1 MIIKKFQAKTEEA
14 ALELARKEL
23 GSGIVVMNV
32 KKVKKKGLFS
42 IFKPQQVEVTVALE
56 EEEKQNFREAVA
68 KVSEIARQSEAAGN
82 TRSAKTEPE
91 RPAKQGKAEPG
102 SQPEKQRQQEK
113 QRQPE
118 KNTQTIDSRQ
128 ESAIEEKLSTLQN
141 LLEKQISD
149 VQDKEKD
156 SMEEEKKEDSNVAFF
171 HLLYKMLLD
180 NEIEETYAN
189 QLVEELDGSV
199 KPDMPIDYLL
209 SVVYQKMV
217 LKFGQTKTIQSAEKG
232 PKLVYF
238 IGPTGVGKTEL
249 SKALAEAVFGTEQA
263 LIRVDMS
270 EYMEKHSVSKLIGS
284 PPGYVGYEEG
294 GQLSEKVRRNPYS
307 VILFDE
313 IEKAHP
319 DVFNILL
326 QVLDDGH
333 ITDAQGRKV
342 DFKQTCIIMTSNAG
356 AQNIVAPK
364 RLGFLSEEDERKDY
378 EYMKGQ
384 VMEEVKRMFKP
395 EFLNRIDEI
404 IVFHQLTKAD
414 TKKILQILLKD
425 LERRCREQ
433 MDIELKVRDTVKEY
447 LVENS
452 FDSKYG
458 ARPLKR
464 AIQSKIED
472 PLAEAILNGT
482 VKKGD
487 TVAAGMSKKEI
498 TFKVLEKN
506 KNS

>member
-1 MIIKKFQAKTEEA
+1 MIIKKVQAKTEEA

-91 RPAKQGKAEPG
+91 QPAKQGKAEPG
-102 SQPEKQRQQEK
+102 PQPEKQRQQEK

-141 LLEKQISD
+141 LLEKQIGST
-149 VQDKEKD
+149 QEEEKE
-156 SMEEEKKEDSNVAFF
+156 SEGEEKKEDSNVAFF

-238 IGPTGVGKTEL
+238 IGPTGVGKTTTIAKIASRL
-249 SKALAEAVFGTEQA
+249 SVVEKKKIVLLTADTYRIAAAE
-263 LIRVDMS
+263 
-270 EYMEKHSVSKLIGS
+270 
-284 PPGYVGYEEG
+284 
-294 GQLSEKVRRNPYS
+294 QLRTY
-307 VILFDE
+307 
-313 IEKAHP
+313 A
-319 DVFNILL
+319 NILEVPFRIIYTPQEIRTAIEDYAAYDYIFVDTSGHSQKNTDQRDDTL
-326 QVLDDGH
+326 ALLRAADGQAEKEVYLVVSATTKYRDLLNIADTYQKLTDFRLVFTKLDETQCQGNLFNLRLH
-333 ITDAQGRKV
+333 TDAPMSYV
-342 DFKQTCIIMTSNAG
+342 TCGQNVPDDIG
-356 AQNIVAPK
+356 EFDAQK
-364 RLGFLSEEDERKDY
+364 
-378 EYMKGQ
+378 
-384 VMEEVKRMFKP
+384 
-395 EFLNRIDEI
+395 
-404 IVFHQLTKAD
+404 
-414 TKKILQILLKD
+414 
-425 LERRCREQ
+425 
-433 MDIELKVRDTVKEY
+433 TVKLLLGGNQFE
-447 LVENS
+447 
-452 FDSKYG
+452 
-458 ARPLKR
+458 
-464 AIQSKIED
+464 
-472 PLAEAILNGT
+472 
-482 VKKGD
+482 
-487 TVAAGMSKKEI
+487 
-498 TFKVLEKN
+498 
-506 KNS
+506 

>member
-91 RPAKQGKAEPG
+91 QPAKQGKAERGP
-102 SQPEKQRQQEK
+102 QPEKQRQQEK

-141 LLEKQISD
+141 LLEKQIGST
-149 VQDKEKD
+149 QEEEKE
-156 SMEEEKKEDSNVAFF
+156 SEGEEKKEDSNVAFF

-238 IGPTGVGKTEL
+238 IGPTGVGKTTTIAKIASRL
-249 SKALAEAVFGTEQA
+249 SVVEKKKIVLLTADTYRIAAAE
-263 LIRVDMS
+263 
-270 EYMEKHSVSKLIGS
+270 
-284 PPGYVGYEEG
+284 
-294 GQLSEKVRRNPYS
+294 QLRTY
-307 VILFDE
+307 
-313 IEKAHP
+313 A
-319 DVFNILL
+319 NILEVPFRIIYTPQEIRTAIEDYAAYDYIFVDTSGHSQKNTDQRDDTL
-326 QVLDDGH
+326 ALLRAADGQAEKEVYLVVSATTKYRDLLNIADTYQKLTDFRLVFTKLDETQCQGNLFNLRLH
-333 ITDAQGRKV
+333 TDAPMSYV
-342 DFKQTCIIMTSNAG
+342 TCGQNVPDDIG
-356 AQNIVAPK
+356 EFDAQK
-364 RLGFLSEEDERKDY
+364 
-378 EYMKGQ
+378 
-384 VMEEVKRMFKP
+384 
-395 EFLNRIDEI
+395 
-404 IVFHQLTKAD
+404 
-414 TKKILQILLKD
+414 
-425 LERRCREQ
+425 
-433 MDIELKVRDTVKEY
+433 TVKLLLGGNQFE
-447 LVENS
+447 
-452 FDSKYG
+452 
-458 ARPLKR
+458 
-464 AIQSKIED
+464 
-472 PLAEAILNGT
+472 
-482 VKKGD
+482 
-487 TVAAGMSKKEI
+487 
-498 TFKVLEKN
+498 
-506 KNS
+506 

>member
-91 RPAKQGKAEPG
+91 QPAKQGKAEPG
-102 SQPEKQRQQEK
+102 SQPEKQRQQEN

-141 LLEKQISD
+141 LLEKQIGST
-149 VQDKEKD
+149 QEEEKE
-156 SMEEEKKEDSNVAFF
+156 SEGEEKKEDSNVAFF

-238 IGPTGVGKTEL
+238 IGPTGVGKTTTIAKIASRL
-249 SKALAEAVFGTEQA
+249 SVVEKKKIVLLTADTYRIAAAE
-263 LIRVDMS
+263 
-270 EYMEKHSVSKLIGS
+270 
-284 PPGYVGYEEG
+284 
-294 GQLSEKVRRNPYS
+294 QLRTY
-307 VILFDE
+307 
-313 IEKAHP
+313 A
-319 DVFNILL
+319 NILEVPFRIIYTPQEIRTAIEDYAAYDYIFVDTSGHSQKNTDQRDDTL
-326 QVLDDGH
+326 ALLRAADGQAEKEVYLVVSATTKYRDLLNIADTYQKLTDFRLVFTKLDETQCQGNLFNLRLH
-333 ITDAQGRKV
+333 TDAPMSYV
-342 DFKQTCIIMTSNAG
+342 TCGQNVPDDIG
-356 AQNIVAPK
+356 EFDAQK
-364 RLGFLSEEDERKDY
+364 
-378 EYMKGQ
+378 
-384 VMEEVKRMFKP
+384 
-395 EFLNRIDEI
+395 
-404 IVFHQLTKAD
+404 
-414 TKKILQILLKD
+414 
-425 LERRCREQ
+425 
-433 MDIELKVRDTVKEY
+433 TVK
-447 LVENS
+447 LLL
-452 FDSKYG
+452 G
-458 ARPLKR
+458 G
-464 AIQSKIED
+464 IQFE
-472 PLAEAILNGT
+472 
-482 VKKGD
+482 
-487 TVAAGMSKKEI
+487 
-498 TFKVLEKN
+498 
-506 KNS
+506 

>member
-23 GSGIVVMNV
+23 GSGIIVMNV

-42 IFKPQQVEVTVALE
+42 IFKPQQIEVTVALE

-91 RPAKQGKAEPG
+91 QPAKQGKAEPG

-141 LLEKQISD
+141 LLEKQIGST
-149 VQDKEKD
+149 QEEEKE
-156 SMEEEKKEDSNVAFF
+156 SEGEEKKEDSNVAFF

-238 IGPTGVGKTEL
+238 IGPTGVGKTTTIAKIASRL
-249 SKALAEAVFGTEQA
+249 SVVEKKKIVLLTADTYRIAAAE
-263 LIRVDMS
+263 
-270 EYMEKHSVSKLIGS
+270 
-284 PPGYVGYEEG
+284 
-294 GQLSEKVRRNPYS
+294 QLRTY
-307 VILFDE
+307 
-313 IEKAHP
+313 A
-319 DVFNILL
+319 NILEVPFRIIYTPQEIRTAIEDYAAYDYIFVDTSGHSQKNTDQRDDTL
-326 QVLDDGH
+326 ALLRAADGQAEKEVYLVVSATTKYRDLLNIADTYQKLTDFRLVFTKLDETQCQGNLFNLRLH
-333 ITDAQGRKV
+333 TDAPMSYV
-342 DFKQTCIIMTSNAG
+342 TCGQNVPDDIG
-356 AQNIVAPK
+356 EFDAQK
-364 RLGFLSEEDERKDY
+364 
-378 EYMKGQ
+378 
-384 VMEEVKRMFKP
+384 
-395 EFLNRIDEI
+395 
-404 IVFHQLTKAD
+404 
-414 TKKILQILLKD
+414 
-425 LERRCREQ
+425 
-433 MDIELKVRDTVKEY
+433 TVKLLLGGNQFE
-447 LVENS
+447 
-452 FDSKYG
+452 
-458 ARPLKR
+458 
-464 AIQSKIED
+464 
-472 PLAEAILNGT
+472 
-482 VKKGD
+482 
-487 TVAAGMSKKEI
+487 
-498 TFKVLEKN
+498 
-506 KNS
+506 

>member
-91 RPAKQGKAEPG
+91 QPAKQGKAEPG

-141 LLEKQISD
+141 LLEKQIGST
-149 VQDKEKD
+149 QEEEKE
-156 SMEEEKKEDSNVAFF
+156 SEGEEKKEDSNVAFF

-189 QLVEELDGSV
+189 QLVDELDGSV

-238 IGPTGVGKTEL
+238 IGPTGVGKTTTIAKIASRL
-249 SKALAEAVFGTEQA
+249 SVVEKKKIVLLTADTYRIAAAE
-263 LIRVDMS
+263 
-270 EYMEKHSVSKLIGS
+270 
-284 PPGYVGYEEG
+284 
-294 GQLSEKVRRNPYS
+294 QLRTY
-307 VILFDE
+307 
-313 IEKAHP
+313 A
-319 DVFNILL
+319 NILEVPFRIIYTPQEIRTAIEDYAAYDYIFVDTSGHSQKNTDQRDDTL
-326 QVLDDGH
+326 ALLRAADGQAEKEVYLVVSATTKYRDLLNIADTYQKLTDFRLVFTKLDETQCQGNLFNLRLH
-333 ITDAQGRKV
+333 TDAPMSYV
-342 DFKQTCIIMTSNAG
+342 TCGQNVPDDIG
-356 AQNIVAPK
+356 EFDAQK
-364 RLGFLSEEDERKDY
+364 
-378 EYMKGQ
+378 
-384 VMEEVKRMFKP
+384 
-395 EFLNRIDEI
+395 
-404 IVFHQLTKAD
+404 
-414 TKKILQILLKD
+414 
-425 LERRCREQ
+425 
-433 MDIELKVRDTVKEY
+433 TVKLLLGGNQFE
-447 LVENS
+447 
-452 FDSKYG
+452 
-458 ARPLKR
+458 
-464 AIQSKIED
+464 
-472 PLAEAILNGT
+472 
-482 VKKGD
+482 
-487 TVAAGMSKKEI
+487 
-498 TFKVLEKN
+498 
-506 KNS
+506 

>member
-42 IFKPQQVEVTVALE
+42 IFKPQQIEVTVALE

-82 TRSAKTEPE
+82 SRSAKTEPE
-91 RPAKQGKAEPG
+91 QPAKQGKAESG

-141 LLEKQISD
+141 LLEKQIGST
-149 VQDKEKD
+149 QEEEKE
-156 SMEEEKKEDSNVAFF
+156 SEGEEKKEDSNVAFF

-238 IGPTGVGKTEL
+238 IGPTGVGKTTTIAKIASRL
-249 SKALAEAVFGTEQA
+249 SVVEKKKIVLLTADTYRIAAAE
-263 LIRVDMS
+263 
-270 EYMEKHSVSKLIGS
+270 
-284 PPGYVGYEEG
+284 
-294 GQLSEKVRRNPYS
+294 QLRTY
-307 VILFDE
+307 
-313 IEKAHP
+313 A
-319 DVFNILL
+319 NILEVPFRIIYTPQEIRTAIEDYAAYDYIFVDTSGHSQKNTDQRDDTL
-326 QVLDDGH
+326 ALLRAADGQAEKEVYLVVSATTKYRDLLNIADTYQKLTDFRLVFTKLDETQCQGNLFNLRLH
-333 ITDAQGRKV
+333 TDAPMSYV
-342 DFKQTCIIMTSNAG
+342 TCGQNVPDDIG
-356 AQNIVAPK
+356 EFDAQK
-364 RLGFLSEEDERKDY
+364 
-378 EYMKGQ
+378 
-384 VMEEVKRMFKP
+384 
-395 EFLNRIDEI
+395 
-404 IVFHQLTKAD
+404 
-414 TKKILQILLKD
+414 
-425 LERRCREQ
+425 
-433 MDIELKVRDTVKEY
+433 TVKLLLGGNQFE
-447 LVENS
+447 
-452 FDSKYG
+452 
-458 ARPLKR
+458 
-464 AIQSKIED
+464 
-472 PLAEAILNGT
+472 
-482 VKKGD
+482 
-487 TVAAGMSKKEI
+487 
-498 TFKVLEKN
+498 
-506 KNS
+506 

>member
-91 RPAKQGKAEPG
+91 QPAKQGKAEPG
-102 SQPEKQRQQEK
+102 PQPEKQRQQEK

-141 LLEKQISD
+141 LLEKQSGST
-149 VQDKEKD
+149 QEEEKE
-156 SMEEEKKEDSNVAFF
+156 SEGEEKKEDSNVAFF

-238 IGPTGVGKTEL
+238 IGPTGVGKTTTIAKIASRL
-249 SKALAEAVFGTEQA
+249 SVVEKKKIVLLTADTYRIAAAE
-263 LIRVDMS
+263 
-270 EYMEKHSVSKLIGS
+270 
-284 PPGYVGYEEG
+284 
-294 GQLSEKVRRNPYS
+294 QLRTY
-307 VILFDE
+307 
-313 IEKAHP
+313 A
-319 DVFNILL
+319 NILEVPFRIIYTPQEIRTAIEDYAAYDYIFVDTSGHSQKNTDQRDDTL
-326 QVLDDGH
+326 ALLRAADGQAEKEVYLVVSATTKYRDLLNIADTYQKLTDFRLVFTKLDETQCQGNLFNLRLH
-333 ITDAQGRKV
+333 TDAPMSYV
-342 DFKQTCIIMTSNAG
+342 TCGQNVPDDIG
-356 AQNIVAPK
+356 EFDAQK
-364 RLGFLSEEDERKDY
+364 
-378 EYMKGQ
+378 
-384 VMEEVKRMFKP
+384 
-395 EFLNRIDEI
+395 
-404 IVFHQLTKAD
+404 
-414 TKKILQILLKD
+414 
-425 LERRCREQ
+425 
-433 MDIELKVRDTVKEY
+433 TVKLLLGGNQFE
-447 LVENS
+447 
-452 FDSKYG
+452 
-458 ARPLKR
+458 
-464 AIQSKIED
+464 
-472 PLAEAILNGT
+472 
-482 VKKGD
+482 
-487 TVAAGMSKKEI
+487 
-498 TFKVLEKN
+498 
-506 KNS
+506 

>member
-91 RPAKQGKAEPG
+91 QPAKQGKAEPG
-102 SQPEKQRQQEK
+102 PQPEKQRQQEK

-141 LLEKQISD
+141 LLEKQIGST
-149 VQDKEKD
+149 QEEEKE
-156 SMEEEKKEDSNVAFF
+156 SEGEEKKEDSNVAFF

-232 PKLVYF
+232 QSLFTSSDRPV
-238 IGPTGVGKTEL
+238 
-249 SKALAEAVFGTEQA
+249 
-263 LIRVDMS
+263 
-270 EYMEKHSVSKLIGS
+270 
-284 PPGYVGYEEG
+284 
-294 GQLSEKVRRNPYS
+294 SEKQQRSQKSRPAS
-307 VILFDE
+307 ALW
-313 IEKAHP
+313 K
-319 DVFNILL
+319 
-326 QVLDDGH
+326 
-333 ITDAQGRKV
+333 RKRSC
-342 DFKQTCIIMTSNAG
+342 F
-356 AQNIVAPK
+356 
-364 RLGFLSEEDERKDY
+364 
-378 EYMKGQ
+378 
-384 VMEEVKRMFKP
+384 
-395 EFLNRIDEI
+395 
-404 IVFHQLTKAD
+404 
-414 TKKILQILLKD
+414 
-425 LERRCREQ
+425 
-433 MDIELKVRDTVKEY
+433 
-447 LVENS
+447 
-452 FDSKYG
+452 
-458 ARPLKR
+458 
-464 AIQSKIED
+464 
-472 PLAEAILNGT
+472 
-482 VKKGD
+482 
-487 TVAAGMSKKEI
+487 
-498 TFKVLEKN
+498 
-506 KNS
+506 

>member
-141 LLEKQISD
+141 LLEKQIGST
-149 VQDKEKD
+149 QEEEKE
-156 SMEEEKKEDSNVAFF
+156 SEGEEKKEDSNVAFF

-238 IGPTGVGKTEL
+238 IGPTGVGKTTTIAKIASRL
-249 SKALAEAVFGTEQA
+249 SVVEKKKIVLLTADTYRIAAAE
-263 LIRVDMS
+263 
-270 EYMEKHSVSKLIGS
+270 
-284 PPGYVGYEEG
+284 
-294 GQLSEKVRRNPYS
+294 QLRTY
-307 VILFDE
+307 
-313 IEKAHP
+313 A
-319 DVFNILL
+319 NILEVPFRIIYTPQEIRTAIEDYAAYDYIFVDTSGHSQKNTDQRDNTL
-326 QVLDDGH
+326 ALLRAADGQAEKEVYLVVSATTKYRDLLNIADTYQKLTDFRLVFTKLDETQCQGNLFNLRLH
-333 ITDAQGRKV
+333 TDAPMSYV
-342 DFKQTCIIMTSNAG
+342 TCGQNVPDDIG
-356 AQNIVAPK
+356 EFDAQK
-364 RLGFLSEEDERKDY
+364 
-378 EYMKGQ
+378 
-384 VMEEVKRMFKP
+384 
-395 EFLNRIDEI
+395 
-404 IVFHQLTKAD
+404 
-414 TKKILQILLKD
+414 
-425 LERRCREQ
+425 
-433 MDIELKVRDTVKEY
+433 TVKLLLGGNQFE
-447 LVENS
+447 
-452 FDSKYG
+452 
-458 ARPLKR
+458 
-464 AIQSKIED
+464 
-472 PLAEAILNGT
+472 
-482 VKKGD
+482 
-487 TVAAGMSKKEI
+487 
-498 TFKVLEKN
+498 
-506 KNS
+506 